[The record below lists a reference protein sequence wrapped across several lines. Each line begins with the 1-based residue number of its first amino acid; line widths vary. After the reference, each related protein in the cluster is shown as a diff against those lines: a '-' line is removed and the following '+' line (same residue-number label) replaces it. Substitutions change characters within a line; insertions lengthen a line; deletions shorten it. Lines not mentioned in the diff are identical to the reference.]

1 MSTIRQSLFSLK
13 RLWDHDSHNRAVS
26 TTLGTVLI
34 FSLITFSV
42 FSIATIGIASVEEL
56 QTNSERESA
65 TEAMTQLDSQMSLVA
80 FDGSDQTTIDLS
92 TGSDEQIDVR
102 EGGQMTIELID
113 SNGEVNNTILDTE
126 MGKIVYQMDDY
137 HVAYQGGGVW
147 EYDESE
153 QNSRFVS
160 PPEYSVS
167 NTTTTLP
174 VILIDA
180 DNTHVDGS
188 QITLQKGGS
197 ETHHPVSGVDG
208 LSNPVMGDDI
218 QVTIQSQ
225 YYEAWGDYFESRTDV
240 ENVEYDH
247 ENNTMRLG
255 LVTEDPEGVTVETG
269 IEATGSDSSITVRG
283 SGGPGSTFVD
293 SYNSS
298 VGPYN
303 DPSQNHDQGFIR
315 SQGGIDLSSQA
326 ELRGDAATD
335 GDLRMGGQATVT
347 NDAYV
352 DGDVFTGGGSSVQ
365 GEIRDPLPTASET
378 PRANGEISF
387 QRQELKDSNDN
398 DQIAAIDGDNE
409 SSTLDTSSTPTIE
422 SGEYIISELDVSGGD
437 QVEFDLSDGD
447 ITLVVDGDISVSGD
461 VTVVGNE
468 NNDNRL
474 LIYTTGDS
482 ITYDGGTHTVEG
494 DDSLASWIYSGE
506 GTAIQITN
514 HASKTGVIYAAG
526 TDSSAGTVEVST
538 HSSLY
543 GGVVGGETEVQ
554 AHSVVHYDEVLSGEE
569 VFVGGSQNVEV
580 LSSKLV
586 YLQVST
592 TTIEVSD

>member
-1 MSTIRQSLFSLK
+1 MSTIRQSLVSLK
-13 RLWDHDSHNRAVS
+13 GLWDHDSHNRAVS

-34 FSLITFSV
+34 FSLIIFSV

-113 SNGEVNNTILDTE
+113 TDGEVNNTILDAE

-147 EYDESE
+147 AYDEAE

-174 VILIDA
+174 VILIDT
-180 DNTHVDGS
+180 DNTHVDES
-188 QITLQKGGS
+188 QITLRRGGS
-197 ETHHPVSGVDG
+197 DTHHPVSGVDD

-240 ENVEYDH
+240 EDVKYDH
-247 ENNTMRLG
+247 ENNTIELG
-255 LVTEDPEGVTVETG
+255 LVTEDPEDVTVETG
-269 IEATGSDSSITVRG
+269 VEATGSDSSITVRG

-335 GDLRMGGQATVT
+335 GDLTMGGGATVT

-352 DGDVFTGGGSSVQ
+352 GGDVFTGGGSSVQ

-398 DQIAAIDGDNE
+398 NQIAAIDGDNE
-409 SSTLDTSSTPTIE
+409 SSTLDTSSAPTIE

-474 LIYTTGDS
+474 LIYTTGDN

-554 AHSVVHYDEVLSGEE
+554 AHSAVHYDEVLSGEE

-580 LSSKLV
+580 LSSELV